1 MTGGLIQ
8 LVAYGVQDVFLTGTP
23 QITFF
28 KKVYKRHTNFAQE
41 EFEQAFSGPMDFAT
55 RNDVQIARRG
65 DLMTNMTL
73 EMDLTP
79 NNLSMN
85 CDYDTMATEMEDIVY
100 LAQKH
105 KREVASSSITTATI
119 TPAQTDFLLHTPVDS
134 YVNPRFS
141 HYASRTGHI
150 LINHVEI
157 EIGGQQIDKQYG
169 EWLEL
174 WSQLTD
180 SAQKQQILSNMVSID
195 NSFDG
200 RVYVPL
206 RFWFCMNPGLALP
219 LVALQYH
226 DVFLYLTLNNKQ
238 SLESDYYNRIV
249 QLEAISN
256 ITTGETGDT
265 LGDSIVTAL
274 KAKFTGAN
282 LPTSTQLSG
291 LMGIERVALF
301 VNYIYLDT
309 DERRRFAQQSHEY
322 LITQLQQNTANTVP
336 AGGSRINIDMNFNHP
351 VKQLVWAV
359 QNIGNRGDNA
369 FNYWNGNLPGPTQSP
384 YLSSTIN
391 SGLKLGDQVKD
402 ALITLNGSERFQS
415 RRGAYFR
422 LVQPYYY
429 NTGGANYLPQNIF
442 TGKPGMA
449 TYMAQAMTTTLS
461 SINTD
466 SKEQGTYSQNRLL
479 SAGKNSY
486 GGFYNYSFALNP
498 QDDQPSGTCN
508 FSRLDTATLILD
520 LYPSNNGAG
529 ESISRSVNIYALN
542 YNILRVTNG
551 MGGLAY
557 AN

>member
-1 MTGGLIQ
+1 
-8 LVAYGVQDVFLTGTP
+8 
-23 QITFF
+23 
-28 KKVYKRHTNFAQE
+28 
-41 EFEQAFSGPMDFAT
+41 
-55 RNDVQIARRG
+55 
-65 DLMTNMTL
+65 
-73 EMDLTP
+73 
-79 NNLSMN
+79 
-85 CDYDTMATEMEDIVY
+85 
-100 LAQKH
+100 
-105 KREVASSSITTATI
+105 
-119 TPAQTDFLLHTPVDS
+119 
-134 YVNPRFS
+134 
-141 HYASRTGHI
+141 
-150 LINHVEI
+150 
-157 EIGGQQIDKQYG
+157 
-169 EWLEL
+169 
-174 WSQLTD
+174 
-180 SAQKQQILSNMVSID
+180 
-195 NSFDG
+195 
-200 RVYVPL
+200 
-206 RFWFCMNPGLALP
+206 
-219 LVALQYH
+219 
-226 DVFLYLTLNNKQ
+226 
-238 SLESDYYNRIV
+238 
-249 QLEAISN
+249 
-256 ITTGETGDT
+256 
-265 LGDSIVTAL
+265 
-274 KAKFTGAN
+274 
-282 LPTSTQLSG
+282 
-291 LMGIERVALF
+291 MGIERVALF

-322 LITQLQQNTANTVP
+322 LITQIQQNTANTIP
-336 AGGSRINIDMNFNHP
+336 SGGSRINIDMNFNHP

-369 FNYWNGNLPGPTQSP
+369 FNYWNGNLPGPTQNP

-391 SGLKLGDQVKD
+391 AGLKLGDQVKD

-449 TYMAQAMTTTLS
+449 TYMAQAMTATLS
-461 SINTD
+461 SVNTD

-486 GGFYNYSFALNP
+486 GGFYNYSFALHP
-498 QDDQPSGTCN
+498 EDDQPSGTCN